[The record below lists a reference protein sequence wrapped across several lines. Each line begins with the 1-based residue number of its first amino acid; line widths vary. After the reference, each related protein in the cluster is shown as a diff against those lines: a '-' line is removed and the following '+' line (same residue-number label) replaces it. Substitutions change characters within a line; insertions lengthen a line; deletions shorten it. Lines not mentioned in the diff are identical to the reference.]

1 MRVRRLR
8 WIALGAIVGLLAW
21 FGWRRFT
28 APESNKRSTPM
39 NSTPM
44 ITSIP
49 EPTQPDSGAAST
61 VQTDHGVA
69 KPSVEQATKA
79 TAKKTAKTTTTAK
92 KTTKKTTKKVA
103 KKTTKK
109 TASNKTTKKVQRKS
123 ADDPASTQ

>member
-1 MRVRRLR
+1 M
-8 WIALGAIVGLLAW
+8 GLLAW

-109 TASNKTTKKVQRKS
+109 TASNKTTKKVQQKS

>member
-39 NSTPM
+39 N
-44 ITSIP
+44 TSIP
-49 EPTQPDSGAAST
+49 EPTQQDSGAAST

-69 KPSVEQATKA
+69 KPSVKQATKA
-79 TAKKTAKTTTTAK
+79 TAKKTAKTTAK

-103 KKTTKK
+103 KQTAKK
-109 TASNKTTKKVQRKS
+109 TASKKTTKKVQQKS

>member
-49 EPTQPDSGAAST
+49 EPTQQDSGAAST

-69 KPSVEQATKA
+69 KPSVKQATKA
-79 TAKKTAKTTTTAK
+79 TAKKTAKTTAK

-103 KKTTKK
+103 KQTTKK
-109 TASNKTTKKVQRKS
+109 TASKKTTKKVQQKS